1 MPKVSVIVPVYGVEK
16 YIERCAHSL
25 FEQTLDDIEY
35 IFVDDCTPDNSIDV
49 LKKVIDRYKERLE
62 LEKKHV
68 IIERMPQNSGQ
79 AAVREHGIKKS
90 SGDYVIHCDSD
101 DWVDTDMY
109 RAMFER
115 AVLSGAD
122 IVICDY
128 NVANENGNTTVHGV
142 LRKGRENIIKDT
154 LALKCSWSVWN
165 KLVKRELYLDN
176 GFIYPEFSMAE
187 DMLLTTQLLVKAQS
201 VDYID
206 KGFYFYSYNPNS
218 IVNKK
223 NVQSILRNFEQN
235 VDNLNKL
242 ESFLATRTE
251 DYSEYIDSIK
261 YRVVSLLN
269 PISQSEE
276 IKRKW
281 LNTFPGLYKK
291 ILFNHQ
297 LTLKQK
303 IGYYYR
309 FFCTYLTK
317 VKDNAYC

>member
-25 FEQTLDDIEY
+25 FEQTLDDMEF
-35 IFVDDCTPDNSIDV
+35 IFVDDCTTDNSIY
-49 LKKVIDRYKERLE
+49 ILE
-62 LEKKHV
+62 NIIKDYPIRANQTRILHHEKNMGLPV
-68 IIERMPQNSGQ
+68 ARQT
-79 AAVREHGIKKS
+79 GIKEA
-90 SGDYVIHCDSD
+90 SGDFIAHCDSD

-165 KLVKRELYLDN
+165 KLVKHELYLDN
-176 GFIYPEFSMAE
+176 GLIYPEFSMAE
-187 DMLLTTQLLVKAQS
+187 DMLLTSQLLVKAQS

-297 LTLKQK
+297 LTFKQK

-309 FFCTYLTK
+309 FFALI
-317 VKDNAYC
+317 

>member
-25 FEQTLDDIEY
+25 FEQTLDDMEF
-35 IFVDDCTPDNSIDV
+35 IFVDDCTTDNSIY
-49 LKKVIDRYKERLE
+49 ILE
-62 LEKKHV
+62 NIIKDYPIRANQTRILHHEKNMGLPV
-68 IIERMPQNSGQ
+68 ARQT
-79 AAVREHGIKKS
+79 GIKEA
-90 SGDYVIHCDSD
+90 SGDFIAHCDSD

-128 NVANENGNTTVHGV
+128 NVANENGNTTEHGV

-176 GFIYPEFSMAE
+176 GLIYPEFSMAE
-187 DMLLTTQLLVKAQS
+187 DMLLTSQLLVKAQS

-291 ILFNHQ
+291 IIFNHQ
-297 LTLKQK
+297 LTFKQK

>member
-25 FEQTLDDIEY
+25 FEQTLDDMEF
-35 IFVDDCTPDNSIDV
+35 IFVDDCTTDNSIY
-49 LKKVIDRYKERLE
+49 ILE
-62 LEKKHV
+62 NIIKDYPIRANQTRILHHEKNMGLPV
-68 IIERMPQNSGQ
+68 ARQT
-79 AAVREHGIKKS
+79 GIKEA
-90 SGDYVIHCDSD
+90 SGDFIAHCDSD

-176 GFIYPEFSMAE
+176 GLIYPEFSMAE
-187 DMLLTTQLLVKAQS
+187 DMLLTSQLLVKAQS

-297 LTLKQK
+297 LTFKQK

>member
-25 FEQTLDDIEY
+25 FEQTLDDMEF
-35 IFVDDCTPDNSIDV
+35 IFVDDCTTDNSIY
-49 LKKVIDRYKERLE
+49 ILE
-62 LEKKHV
+62 NIIKDYPIRANQTRILHHEKNMGLPV
-68 IIERMPQNSGQ
+68 ARQT
-79 AAVREHGIKKS
+79 GIKEA
-90 SGDYVIHCDSD
+90 SGDFIAHCDSD

-176 GFIYPEFSMAE
+176 GLIYPEFSMAE
-187 DMLLTTQLLVKAQS
+187 DMLLTSQLLVKAQS

-291 ILFNHQ
+291 IIFNHQ
-297 LTLKQK
+297 LTFKQK

>member
-25 FEQTLDDIEY
+25 FEQTLDDMEF
-35 IFVDDCTPDNSIDV
+35 IFVDDCTTDNSIY
-49 LKKVIDRYKERLE
+49 ILE
-62 LEKKHV
+62 NIIKDYPIRANQTRILHHEKNMGLPV
-68 IIERMPQNSGQ
+68 ARQT
-79 AAVREHGIKKS
+79 GIKEA
-90 SGDYVIHCDSD
+90 SGDFIAHCDSD

-297 LTLKQK
+297 LTFKQK

-309 FFCTYLTK
+309 FFLHLFNK
-317 VKDNAYC
+317 SEG

>member
-16 YIERCAHSL
+16 YIERCARSL
-25 FEQTLDDIEY
+25 FEQTLDDMEF
-35 IFVDDCTPDNSIDV
+35 IFVDDCTTDNSIY
-49 LKKVIDRYKERLE
+49 ILE
-62 LEKKHV
+62 NIIKDYPIRANQTRILHHEKNMGLPV
-68 IIERMPQNSGQ
+68 ARQT
-79 AAVREHGIKKS
+79 GIKEA
-90 SGDYVIHCDSD
+90 SGDFIAHCDSD

-176 GFIYPEFSMAE
+176 GLIYPEFSMAE
-187 DMLLTTQLLVKAQS
+187 DMLLTSQLLVKAQS

-291 ILFNHQ
+291 IIFNHQ
-297 LTLKQK
+297 LTFKQK

>member
-25 FEQTLDDIEY
+25 FEQTLDDMEF
-35 IFVDDCTPDNSIDV
+35 IFVDDCTTDNSIY
-49 LKKVIDRYKERLE
+49 ILE
-62 LEKKHV
+62 NIIKDYPIRANQTRILHHEKNMGLPV
-68 IIERMPQNSGQ
+68 ARQT
-79 AAVREHGIKKS
+79 GIKEA
-90 SGDYVIHCDSD
+90 SGDFIAHCDSD

-176 GFIYPEFSMAE
+176 GLIYPEFSMAE
-187 DMLLTTQLLVKAQS
+187 DMLLTSQLLVKAQS

-297 LTLKQK
+297 LTFKQK

-309 FFCTYLTK
+309 FFALI
-317 VKDNAYC
+317 